1 MMSGFYLISWMMFNP
16 YGVMVSVVGVISTI
30 LYALRAKFWM
40 ESGVVEKNEFTGKN
54 DYRVAVI
61 VL

>member
-1 MMSGFYLISWMMFNP
+1 MFNP